1 MLNDESFEKHVS
13 QGDHKGNLKAADEDG
28 FESDEEFVAVLGRVV
43 DNPVPR
49 EEKAEDE
56 AKKDDKD
63 ERTKKPD
70 EAKSG
75 KDVECKKV
83 QGGANNGR
91 PVKLANLNRD
101 AYFLN
106 IILRSS
112 FPCTDV
118 GFSEPLPNH
127 KPISSAEGKE
137 VTLTK

>member
-13 QGDHKGNLKAADEDG
+13 QGYHEGSLEAADEDG

-43 DNPVPR
+43 DDPVPR

-56 AKKDDKD
+56 AKKGDDKD

-83 QGGANNGR
+83 QGGANW
-91 PVKLANLNRD
+91 P
-101 AYFLN
+101 
-106 IILRSS
+106 
-112 FPCTDV
+112 T
-118 GFSEPLPNH
+118 
-127 KPISSAEGKE
+127 
-137 VTLTK
+137 

>member
-1 MLNDESFEKHVS
+1 M
-13 QGDHKGNLKAADEDG
+13 AADEDG

-49 EEKAEDE
+49 EEKTEDE
-56 AKKDDKD
+56 AKKGDKD

-106 IILRSS
+106 IIQSS

>member
-1 MLNDESFEKHVS
+1 M
-13 QGDHKGNLKAADEDG
+13 
-28 FESDEEFVAVLGRVV
+28 GRVV
-43 DNPVPR
+43 DDPDPR

-91 PVKLANLNRD
+91 L
-101 AYFLN
+101 
-106 IILRSS
+106 
-112 FPCTDV
+112 
-118 GFSEPLPNH
+118 
-127 KPISSAEGKE
+127 
-137 VTLTK
+137 

>member
-13 QGDHKGNLKAADEDG
+13 QGDHEGNLEAADEDG

-56 AKKDDKD
+56 AKKGDKD

-75 KDVECKKV
+75 KDAERKKV

-101 AYFLN
+101 
-106 IILRSS
+106 
-112 FPCTDV
+112 T
-118 GFSEPLPNH
+118 
-127 KPISSAEGKE
+127 
-137 VTLTK
+137 

>member
-1 MLNDESFEKHVS
+1 M
-13 QGDHKGNLKAADEDG
+13 
-28 FESDEEFVAVLGRVV
+28 GRVV
-43 DNPVPR
+43 DDPDPR

-56 AKKDDKD
+56 AKKGDDKD

-106 IILRSS
+106 IIQSS